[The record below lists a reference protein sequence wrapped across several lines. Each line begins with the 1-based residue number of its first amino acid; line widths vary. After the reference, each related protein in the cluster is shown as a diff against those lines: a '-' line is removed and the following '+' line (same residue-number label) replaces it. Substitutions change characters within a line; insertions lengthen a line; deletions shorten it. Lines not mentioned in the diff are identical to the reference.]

1 MATLRSMA
9 DEPGTKREYETI
21 FILRPDT
28 ANDAIATINTRIRGV
43 IEAME
48 GNLLKLDN
56 WGKRKLAYE
65 VKKQLKG
72 VYLYWRYLGPSSL
85 VEELER
91 NLRMMD
97 AVIRYYTVQVNIDVD
112 PNARPSE
119 VTEESFAAAATPGP
133 DEEEIATGAAARPFD
148 DDEFADD
155 YFEEEAPAPAVVEEP
170 AAATPE
176 KAE

>member
-1 MATLRSMA
+1 MAQLASMKDA
-9 DEPGTKREYETI
+9 PGTKREYETI

-28 ANDAIATINTRIRGV
+28 ANEAMATINTRIRGV
-43 IEAME
+43 IEGMN
-48 GNLLKLDN
+48 GSLIKVDN

-72 VYLYWRYLGPSSL
+72 IYLYWRFLGQSNL

-91 NLRMMD
+91 NLRMID
-97 AVIRYYTVQVNIDVD
+97 TVIRYYTVKVDEDVD
-112 PNARPSE
+112 PTARPSE

-133 DEEEIATGAAARPFD
+133 DEEEIATGAASRGFD

-155 YFEEEAPAPAVVEEP
+155 YFEE
-170 AAATPE
+170 AAATDDVVAPVVAAE
-176 KAE
+176 KVVE